1 MARTPEAR
9 VKEKIK
15 KLLKTHDVW
24 HFLPVSNGLGKH
36 GIPDFICCAPTT
48 VTKEMVGQKIG
59 MFVGI
64 EAKATEKHQPT
75 ERQAICLREIHQSNG
90 AALVVNKDNIPML
103 EAFLEGL

>member
-1 MARTPEAR
+1 MAKTPEAR

-15 KLLKTHDVW
+15 KLLKAHEVW

-48 VTKEMVGQKIG
+48 ITENMVGQKIG

-64 EAKATEKHQPT
+64 EAKATDNHSPT
-75 ERQAICLREIHQSNG
+75 ERQAICLREIHTANG
-90 AALVVNKDNIPML
+90 AALVVNRDNMEML
-103 EAFLEGL
+103 RAFLEGL